1 MNIDNNENII
11 GERIKRFRSYTLNM
25 NQRQFAEA
33 LGIQPST
40 LSGYEKGNIVP
51 STDVLLKIAST
62 YNISLD
68 WLFGLSN
75 DSIHFSNLGEV
86 ISAILQ
92 ISDLNELR
100 FEVDRN
106 KPDIESGENRWYCA
120 LKFYGKDDDH
130 KHNGDLCSFLD
141 SLYEHRSDF
150 ESYFES
156 LESYE
161 QWKKSIVDYYS
172 DLPVSQTQ
180 HENLDYDARIAKRN
194 ALLDS
199 SKKKKK

>member
-1 MNIDNNENII
+1 M
-11 GERIKRFRSYTLNM
+11 
-25 NQRQFAEA
+25 
-33 LGIQPST
+33 
-40 LSGYEKGNIVP
+40 
-51 STDVLLKIAST
+51 
-62 YNISLD
+62 
-68 WLFGLSN
+68 
-75 DSIHFSNLGEV
+75 
-86 ISAILQ
+86 
-92 ISDLNELR
+92 R

-161 QWKKSIVDYYS
+161 QWKKSVIYYYS
-172 DLPVSQTQ
+172 DQPVSQIQ
-180 HENLDYDARIAKRN
+180 HESLDYDARIAKRN
-194 ALLDS
+194 ALLDT

>member
-75 DSIHFSNLGEV
+75 DTIHFSNLGEV
-86 ISAILQ
+86 VSAILQ
-92 ISDLNELR
+92 ISELNELR
-100 FEVDRN
+100 FEVERN
-106 KPDIESGENRWYCA
+106 KPDVESDKNRWYCA
-120 LKFYGKDDDH
+120 LKFLGKDGDH

-161 QWKKSIVDYYS
+161 QWKKSVIEYYS
-172 DLPVSQTQ
+172 DVPVTKA
-180 HENLDYDARIAKRN
+180 HFEPLDYDTRIKKRN
-194 ALLDS
+194 KLNQIPE
-199 SKKKKK
+199 